1 MTPPPGARASVF
13 KLWCPRAHVSVTCCG
28 QKAKKLLKT
37 QELCE
42 ARERVL
48 SLRERQADRKCTSA
62 ATGSSGGRN
71 DGQNGIAYSKSV
83 GEDINAVHNLISDQ
97 FRLPACTP
105 GGAGARGRLDTTQGI
120 FGKASD
126 TDSESEF
133 SLACRDRR
141 GKHRKNRQDSL
152 KDKHSG
158 IKDKCSE
165 VVVSKQLYP
174 HATLQQEFLWGWDGN
189 DIEYKDLTF
198 GLFVAGELEII
209 LSDLTNKQ
217 ECKQRLD
224 MLRLTA
230 YLSQY
235 VKWQKLLHLHAA
247 IIRKIELGL
256 ATWDSNFDQ
265 MEKIGAGK
273 SRESRLGVTAWY
285 EEGATHTKNIRGWE
299 IIVKH
304 ICAKCFQKDGA
315 EHAHGDRDP
324 LC

>member
-1 MTPPPGARASVF
+1 MGWSRMLTCRPAMWSRWPQKRRLARMTTNWRNYWRKSRRRWRKPKSS
-13 KLWCPRAHVSVTCCG
+13 W
-28 QKAKKLLKT
+28 KK

-42 ARERVL
+42 AHERVRWLREENAKLETKL

-62 ATGSSGGRN
+62 VTGSGGGRKE
-71 DGQNGIAYSKSV
+71 GQNGIAYSKSV

-97 FRLPACTP
+97 FKLPACTP
-105 GGAGARGRLDTTQGI
+105 GGTGARGRLDTTQGI

-158 IKDKCSE
+158 FKDKYSE

-174 HATLQQEFLWGWDGN
+174 HATLPQEFLRGWDGN

-230 YLSQY
+230 YCSQY
-235 VKWQKLLHLHAA
+235 VK
-247 IIRKIELGL
+247 
-256 ATWDSNFDQ
+256 
-265 MEKIGAGK
+265 
-273 SRESRLGVTAWY
+273 
-285 EEGATHTKNIRGWE
+285 
-299 IIVKH
+299 
-304 ICAKCFQKDGA
+304 
-315 EHAHGDRDP
+315 
-324 LC
+324 